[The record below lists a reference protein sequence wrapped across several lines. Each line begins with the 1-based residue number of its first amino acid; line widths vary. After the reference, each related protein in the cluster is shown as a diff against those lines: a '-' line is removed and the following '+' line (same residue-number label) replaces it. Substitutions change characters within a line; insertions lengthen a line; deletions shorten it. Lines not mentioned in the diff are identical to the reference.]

1 MLTGKVPVDTQKFL
15 KQLLSKCNLDSVNA
29 LQSVVSDLHDFSEAV
44 QELKHQQE
52 ILLGIISAELP
63 NFLLNFLEAINDPA
77 FFQCMTSG
85 ESKQG
90 KTVTLELK
98 CLDPRP
104 ITDPIFKDTYA
115 TLCLSGT
122 LHPFTF
128 TTLLGLN
135 YKGKLLKI
143 LKMKH
148 PFPKENIR
156 VVALE
161 EIICVGR
168 IVQMHYIKPL
178 FPCYAKL

>member
-1 MLTGKVPVDTQKFL
+1 M
-15 KQLLSKCNLDSVNA
+15 NA

-44 QELKHQQE
+44 QEAQASAGN
-52 ILLGIISAELP
+52 ITRDYIGGIAE
-63 NFLLNFLEAINDPA
+63 FFTKFLEAINDPA

-128 TTLLGLN
+128 TTL
-135 YKGKLLKI
+135 
-143 LKMKH
+143 
-148 PFPKENIR
+148 P
-156 VVALE
+156 
-161 EIICVGR
+161 R
-168 IVQMHYIKPL
+168 IE
-178 FPCYAKL
+178 